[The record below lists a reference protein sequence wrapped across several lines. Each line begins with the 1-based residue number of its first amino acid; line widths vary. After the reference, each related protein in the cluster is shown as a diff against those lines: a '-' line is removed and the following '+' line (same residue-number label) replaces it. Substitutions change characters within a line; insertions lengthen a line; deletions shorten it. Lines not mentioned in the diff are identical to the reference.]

1 MDCEKNVCINMELN
15 LFFFSFNCICHSSKW
30 FFWFVFFFL
39 HFTNLNVSPVTPVT
53 YISQQQNKTGN
64 SVLDMSSLGESEVTI
79 STAENQG
86 SFCGRLAA
94 AGQRFSLTHPDQQS
108 FRQRRLLQWWGFVQL
123 STYPSVFSSVD
134 LDGRCWNGDDEINIS
149 S

>member
-1 MDCEKNVCINMELN
+1 MELN
-15 LFFFSFNCICHSSKW
+15 LFFSFNCICHSSKW

-94 AGQRFSLTHPDQQS
+94 VALTSWPKVFVNPPWSAELQAEEAAAVM
-108 FRQRRLLQWWGFVQL
+108 RLCPAVH
-123 STYPSVFSSVD
+123 
-134 LDGRCWNGDDEINIS
+134 IS
-149 S
+149 ISIQ

>member
-1 MDCEKNVCINMELN
+1 MYKYGIKP
-15 LFFFSFNCICHSSKW
+15 FFFHLIAFVIVLSD

-94 AGQRFSLTHPDQQS
+94 VALTSWPKV
-108 FRQRRLLQWWGFVQL
+108 FVN
-123 STYPSVFSSVD
+123 PP
-134 LDGRCWNGDDEINIS
+134 
-149 S
+149 